1 MNSRE
6 HQQLAEKLQETGY
19 FNMKHIL
26 EYYTWVEV
34 NEGKSITD
42 SYYPKAFEIIKG
54 LVNRG
59 FTVEQ
64 AAGWAGNM
72 FQESDLNHKS
82 VAPNGAF
89 GLIQWLGD
97 RKKAELKFEGLTD
110 KAKSSTDFNK
120 QLDFIKAETV
130 GSITYP
136 DGRADVYEKGRWN
149 KAVSAIAKGVTSTEK
164 KVSNTP
170 EGWAIAIDEY
180 SIRSG
185 GSALETRKTAARK
198 IYDEYTKLTKEVPA
212 PVEAEPTSPE
222 PIGKL
227 PLLPITPVK

>member
-1 MNSRE
+1 
-6 HQQLAEKLQETGY
+6 
-19 FNMKHIL
+19 MKHIL
-26 EYYTWVEV
+26 EYYNWVAV
-34 NEGKSITD
+34 NEGKILTD
-42 SYYPKAFEIIKG
+42 TYYPKAFEIVKG
-54 LVNRG
+54 LVDRG

-72 FQESDLNHKS
+72 FQESDLNHKI
-82 VAPNGAF
+82 VAANGAF

-97 RKKAELKFEGLTD
+97 RKKAEWKFEGLTD
-110 KAKSSTDFNK
+110 KTKSNTDLNK

-149 KAVSAIAKGVTSTEK
+149 KAVSAIAKGMTSGGK

-170 EGWAIAIDEY
+170 EGWAVAIDEY

-185 GSALETRKTAARK
+185 GSALETRKAAART
-198 IYDEYTKLTKEVPA
+198 IYDAYIENTKDVPVPPESSA
-212 PVEAEPTSPE
+212 PVEAEPAAPE
-222 PIGKL
+222 PIGR
-227 PLLPITPVK
+227 LPILPAEPLK